1 MRAGV
6 LEKLNERLVYL
17 LLAAAALLAFC
28 LGFLVVADV
37 IGRSI
42 FNSPVRG
49 TPEIVSMSIVVI
61 AFLLAAYAVQ
71 SGGMIYAAVLVN
83 LLGWRGPVISTLL
96 SAILGTLLF
105 GLIAWGGWD
114 PLVHAI
120 TTGQFEGEGALRVP
134 VWPARLAVM
143 VGAGLVMLNY
153 VGQGVVA
160 FLMLLRNEPPADGA
174 ASQPAPH

>member
-1 MRAGV
+1 M
-6 LEKLNERLVYL
+6 LERFNERLVYL

-42 FNSPVRG
+42 FNTPVRG

-61 AFLLAAYAVQ
+61 CFLLAAYAVQ
-71 SGGMIYAAVLVN
+71 SRGMIYASVLTN

-96 SAILGTLLF
+96 SAVLGALLF

-114 PLVHAI
+114 PFMHSI
-120 TTGQFEGEGALRVP
+120 MTYQFEGEGALRVP

-143 VGAGLVMLNY
+143 LGTALVMLNY

-160 FLMLLRNEPPADGA
+160 FLTLLRNVPPADA
-174 ASQPAPH
+174 APERPIGH